1 MILLIV
7 IQIITIQ
14 KINDYIEL
22 FCLIKKLV
30 INKYRGSYM
39 AKQYSIELIALGQ
52 SLSYLRSKTNLTY
65 KEVGEKFGKST
76 SWMSDIEKGR
86 NNILFIDAKK
96 LMALYDSDLETL
108 SKLYDVNLS
117 QLKDSI

>member
-30 INKYRGSYM
+30 INKYRGNYM

-76 SWMSDIEKGR
+76 S
-86 NNILFIDAKK
+86 
-96 LMALYDSDLETL
+96 
-108 SKLYDVNLS
+108 
-117 QLKDSI
+117 

>member
-39 AKQYSIELIALGQ
+39 AKQYSIELIALGW
-52 SLSYLRSKTNLTY
+52 RCIFN
-65 KEVGEKFGKST
+65 EEKKWKMST
-76 SWMSDIEKGR
+76 HLI
-86 NNILFIDAKK
+86 
-96 LMALYDSDLETL
+96 Y
-108 SKLYDVNLS
+108 
-117 QLKDSI
+117 

>member
-1 MILLIV
+1 
-7 IQIITIQ
+7 
-14 KINDYIEL
+14 
-22 FCLIKKLV
+22 
-30 INKYRGSYM
+30 M

-76 SWMSDIEKGR
+76 SRMSDIEKGR
-86 NNILFIDAKK
+86 NNILFTDAKK

>member
-30 INKYRGSYM
+30 INKSRGSYM

-86 NNILFIDAKK
+86 NNILFTDAKK